1 MYTVYMYVLCCAY
14 MYMYIYAIHVHV
26 LYVPGLQAFLY
37 CVVYEAQ
44 WRHQAASRGVLPEPG
59 QPAVLPVLLCEQLVT
74 SQQQQ
79 WWSTAY
85 KLCHNQAR

>member
-1 MYTVYMYVLCCAY
+1 MYVLCCAY
-14 MYMYIYAIHVHV
+14 MYMYIYAVHVHV